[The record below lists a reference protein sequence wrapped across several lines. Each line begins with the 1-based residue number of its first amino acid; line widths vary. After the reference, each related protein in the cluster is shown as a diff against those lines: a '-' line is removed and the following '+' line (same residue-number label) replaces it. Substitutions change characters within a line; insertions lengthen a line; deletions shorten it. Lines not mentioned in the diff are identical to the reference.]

1 MLIKTVLGACFVAL
15 SSAAPRNECTS
26 APVVAKP
33 IGNVTVA
40 MVRSAPPS
48 WPMPIFNFDWTGT
61 QLNITQIALE
71 GARLMEKAKSEGAD
85 LITFP
90 ELWFPG

>member
-1 MLIKTVLGACFVAL
+1 MLIKIILGACFVVL
-15 SSAAPRNECTS
+15 SSATPRNECNSTPEE
-26 APVVAKP
+26 AEP

-61 QLNITQIALE
+61 QLNVTRIALE
-71 GARLMEKAKSEGAD
+71 GARLMKKAKSDGAD